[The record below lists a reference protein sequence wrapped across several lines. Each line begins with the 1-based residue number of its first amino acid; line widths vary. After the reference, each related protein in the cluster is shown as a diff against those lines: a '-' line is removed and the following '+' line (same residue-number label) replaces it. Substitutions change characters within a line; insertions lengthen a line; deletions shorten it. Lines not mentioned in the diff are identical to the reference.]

1 MMNRIAFFLIER
13 IFVRYDKSDRSVSPK
28 WAFEFNCERPPV
40 QKKKHVF
47 LIFLTSAGFKK
58 RHLLEV
64 KQIIKYKRFELLLC
78 DVRYIVLM
86 MI

>member
-1 MMNRIAFFLIER
+1 MGFRIQLRATTG
-13 IFVRYDKSDRSVSPK
+13 S
-28 WAFEFNCERPPV
+28 
-40 QKKKHVF
+40 KKKTRF
-47 LIFLTSAGFKK
+47 PDFLTSAVFKK

-64 KQIIKYKRFELLLC
+64 KQIIKYKRFELPLC